1 MEEIILHYFWL
12 IFGSLLILDS
22 LFASRISNL
31 NLGVLLPALLGV
43 PMACYG
49 ILLWQTPEILASSL
63 MRCVV
68 TVCAVGYAGIALM
81 LLFCICITV
90 TYALSCKHIQADVII
105 VLGAGLRGERPS
117 RILRMR
123 LNAAIQ
129 AAKQSR
135 KVPILV
141 TGGKGRNELIP
152 EAEAM
157 QRYLLQ
163 QGIEPGRIIKE
174 EKACNTYENLKFSR
188 ALLQKDK
195 KVEGKILIVTSDF
208 HCFRAAQIAK
218 KFFSDFSLRPVPSA
232 WYMWP
237 NFYLRET
244 LSIANYYRL
253 ELFQK

>member
-1 MEEIILHYFWL
+1 
-12 IFGSLLILDS
+12 
-22 LFASRISNL
+22 
-31 NLGVLLPALLGV
+31 
-43 PMACYG
+43 MACYG
-49 ILLWQTPEILASSL
+49 ILLWQTTRNFGVFAYALCRHGMCRRVRWDSFDAS
-63 MRCVV
+63 
-68 TVCAVGYAGIALM
+68 
-81 LLFCICITV
+81 FCICITV

-141 TGGKGRNELIP
+141 TGGKGRNEFIS

-174 EKACNTYENLKFSR
+174 EKACNTYENLKFSH

-208 HCFRAAQIAK
+208 HW
-218 KFFSDFSLRPVPSA
+218 FFAPL
-232 WYMWP
+232 
-237 NFYLRET
+237 
-244 LSIANYYRL
+244 
-253 ELFQK
+253 K